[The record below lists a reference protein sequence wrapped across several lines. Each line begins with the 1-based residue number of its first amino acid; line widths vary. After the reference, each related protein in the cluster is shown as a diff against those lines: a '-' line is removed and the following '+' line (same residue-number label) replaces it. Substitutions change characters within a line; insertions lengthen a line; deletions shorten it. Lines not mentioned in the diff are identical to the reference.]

1 MSQQKTE
8 ALVEE
13 TFSDGDVVDY
23 LQQHPDFFD
32 RNPSLL
38 MDLKV
43 SHETGGTAISLIE
56 RQISLLRQRSNDL
69 ERQLKDLV
77 AVAKIND
84 ALVAKIHGLAIRLMT
99 TTEIAERV
107 ELLETCLREE
117 FRAERAALVLFAP
130 LPGGEVL
137 GEGFLKTVERGDKG
151 LKPFASFLKSARP
164 RCGIIRDRQKTF
176 LFEDNAGEISSAAQ
190 IPLGARAEHGF
201 LVIGSSDPDYFNPG
215 KGVDFL
221 ARLGELVAV
230 ALVGLG
236 NAEAAA
242 GSG

>member
-8 ALVEE
+8 ALVEDA
-13 TFSDGDVVDY
+13 FSDGDVVDY

-32 RNPSLL
+32 RNPSVL
-38 MDLKV
+38 MGLEV
-43 SHETGGTAISLIE
+43 SHETGGSAISLIE
-56 RQISLLRQRSNDL
+56 RQISLLRQRSDDL

-84 ALVAKIHGLAIRLMT
+84 ALVTRIHQLAIRLMT
-99 TTEIAERV
+99 TTRIAERV
-107 ELLETCLREE
+107 ELLESCLREE

-130 LPGGEVL
+130 LPEDDVS
-137 GEGFLKTVERGDKG
+137 GEGFLKVVERNDSG

-164 RCGIIRDRQKTF
+164 RCGIIRDRQKSF

-190 IPLGARAEHGF
+190 IPLGPRSEHGF

-215 KGVDFL
+215 KGMDFL
-221 ARLGELVAV
+221 ARLGELISV
-230 ALVGLG
+230 ALVGHDDST
-236 NAEAAA
+236 AAA
-242 GSG
+242 RSG

>member
-38 MDLKV
+38 MHLEV
-43 SHETGGTAISLIE
+43 THETGGSAVSLIE
-56 RQISLLRQRSNDL
+56 RQISLLRQRSDDL

-84 ALVAKIHGLAIRLMT
+84 ALVTKIHKLALGLMT

-107 ELLETCLREE
+107 ELLEVCLREE

-130 LPGGEVL
+130 LPGGVAS
-137 GEGFLKTVERGDKG
+137 GEGFLKIVERGDSG

-164 RCGIIRDRQKTF
+164 RCGIIRDRQKAF

-215 KGVDFL
+215 KGMDFL
-221 ARLGELVAV
+221 ARLGELVAG
-230 ALVGLG
+230 ALVGPG
-236 NAEAAA
+236 NSATAA
-242 GSG
+242 GTG

>member
-1 MSQQKTE
+1 MLRFARRCSGARSE
-8 ALVEE
+8 AVTTRNQTPPRTQLVVRKRVMRLVRARG
-13 TFSDGDVVDY
+13 DGRVRWNFREMRAEG
-23 LQQHPDFFD
+23 PAA
-32 RNPSLL
+32 
-38 MDLKV
+38 
-43 SHETGGTAISLIE
+43 T
-56 RQISLLRQRSNDL
+56 
-69 ERQLKDLV
+69 
-77 AVAKIND
+77 AKIND
-84 ALVAKIHGLAIRLMT
+84 TLVAKIHELAIRLMT

-130 LPGGEVL
+130 LPGGEAS
-137 GEGFLKTVERGDKG
+137 GEGFLKIVERSDKG

-164 RCGIIRDRQKTF
+164 RCGIIRDRQKSF

-190 IPLGARAEHGF
+190 IPLGRRAEHGF
-201 LVIGSSDPDYFNPG
+201 LVIGSGDPDYFNPG
-215 KGVDFL
+215 KGMDFL

-236 NAEAAA
+236 NSAAAA

>member
-1 MSQQKTE
+1 MSQQKPE

-13 TFSDGDVVDY
+13 TFSDGDIVDY

-38 MDLKV
+38 MDLEV
-43 SHETGGTAISLIE
+43 SHETGGSAVSLIE

-84 ALVAKIHGLAIRLMT
+84 ALVAKIHHLAIRLMT
-99 TTEIAERV
+99 TTDIAERV

-130 LPGGEVL
+130 LPGGEPL
-137 GEGFLKTVERGDKG
+137 GEGFLKIVERSDNG

-164 RCGIIRDRQKTF
+164 RCGIIRDRQKSF

-215 KGVDFL
+215 KGMDFL
-221 ARLGELVAV
+221 ARLGELVCV
-230 ALVGLG
+230 GLVGPG
-236 NAEAAA
+236 DSEAAA
-242 GSG
+242 